1 MCPIVDKI
9 KKKFDEITN
18 YNIEIEEDKKKIEE
32 IANEILE
39 YYNQDGKVE
48 IIKIATD
55 MGFQVFTS
63 SFKDKLVSGFI
74 SISNENIKKYKFAKI
89 MKIKEIVS
97 DLNTFLKPSVF
108 LHKETFFVSNKKRNR
123 KVLYK
128 MRTCEYLKIDTCP
141 Q

>member
-1 MCPIVDKI
+1 
-9 KKKFDEITN
+9 
-18 YNIEIEEDKKKIEE
+18 
-32 IANEILE
+32 
-39 YYNQDGKVE
+39 
-48 IIKIATD
+48 
-55 MGFQVFTS
+55 
-63 SFKDKLVSGFI
+63 
-74 SISNENIKKYKFAKI
+74 

-128 MRTCEYLKIDTCP
+128 MRTCEYLKIDNCP